1 MPEKILVIDDEPLI
15 LNAVERALSRVGYA
29 VTPVKNV
36 QQLDSILNNAHYDLL
51 ITDIYMGEESVD
63 LIVQK
68 VKEAS
73 PSIRVLYMSGT
84 VDEDER
90 RDFIEKP
97 FKIDELRKKVRDILH
112 EPS

>member
-15 LNAVERALSRVGYA
+15 LNAVERALSRVGYS
-29 VTPVKNV
+29 VTPVKNIR
-36 QQLDSILNNAHYDLL
+36 QLDSTLKDAPYDLL
-51 ITDIYMGEESVD
+51 ITDVFMGEESVD
-63 LIVQK
+63 SIILK
-68 VKEAS
+68 VKETS

-84 VDEDER
+84 VDEDGR

>member
-29 VTPVKNV
+29 VTPVRNV
-36 QQLDSILNNAHYDLL
+36 QQLGAALDKAPFDLL
-51 ITDIYMGEESVD
+51 ITDIYLGEESVD
-63 LIVQK
+63 SIIQK

-73 PSIRVLYMSGT
+73 PSILVLYMSGT
-84 VDEDER
+84 VNDDGR
-90 RDFIEKP
+90 RYFIEKP

-112 EPS
+112 EPA

>member
-36 QQLDSILNNAHYDLL
+36 QQLGAALDKAPFDLL

-63 LIVQK
+63 AIIHQ

-84 VDEDER
+84 VNDDGR
-90 RDFIEKP
+90 RYFIEKP

-112 EPS
+112 EPA

>member
-29 VTPVKNV
+29 VTPVKNI
-36 QQLDSILNNAHYDLL
+36 QELAAALGNAPFDLL
-51 ITDIYMGEESVD
+51 ITDVYLGEESVD
-63 LIVQK
+63 SIIQK

-84 VDEDER
+84 VNEDGR